1 MWGVRGLREGRRE
14 GALCV
19 GCRRGGGALCVGYRR
34 GGGALCGGY
43 GGYGREG
50 GRELCV

>member
-1 MWGVRGLREGRRE
+1 M
-14 GALCV
+14 LCV
-19 GCRRGGGALCVGYRR
+19 GYGEYRRGGGALCVGCRR